1 MPLLDSQSRGQ
12 SGIDATRFN
21 GEEEIVGNIWDST
34 SFPLLPG
41 KFDDRYFFYCREE
54 CGVGGLD
61 SAV

>member
-12 SGIDATRFN
+12 SGIDATKFN

-41 KFDDRYFFYCREE
+41 KFDDRFFLLSGR
-54 CGVGGLD
+54 VW
-61 SAV
+61 SRRTR